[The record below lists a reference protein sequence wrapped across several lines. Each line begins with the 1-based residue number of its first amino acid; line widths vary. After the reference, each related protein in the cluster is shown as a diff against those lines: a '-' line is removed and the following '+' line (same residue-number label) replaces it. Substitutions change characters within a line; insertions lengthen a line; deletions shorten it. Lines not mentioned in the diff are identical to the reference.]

1 MKWSWLI
8 FPRCHT
14 GEGIE
19 KECYALLIAN
29 ITSLSSTYKNY
40 NQSEVEEAFE
50 KFNCSSETTDPSS
63 CPGASGHPPP
73 PIDTDNPFLCERC
86 QALESSTAD
95 WKGPT
100 LTDQEY
106 GALLTRNAAG

>member
-1 MKWSWLI
+1 MIHVS
-8 FPRCHT
+8 RCHT